1 MNWDE
6 LLGDLWLYSKQSFQ
20 QLGQLTL
27 PQLRCALAAVNRH
40 RKEQIEMLGGKVGG
54 GGGGGGK
61 EVDGTIAIEQRLEIL
76 RKQTGKTKFDLREV
90 I

>member
-1 MNWDE
+1 VNWDE
-6 LLGDLWLYSKQSFQ
+6 LLGDLWLYSKQTFK
-20 QLGQLTL
+20 QLGELTL

-40 RKEQIEMLGGKVGG
+40 RKEQIEMLGGKVTGG
-54 GGGGGGK
+54 GAGNK

>member
-6 LLGDLWLYSKQSFQ
+6 LLGDLWLYSKQSFR

-40 RKEQIEMLGGKVGG
+40 RKEQIEMLGGKVTGG
-54 GGGGGGK
+54 GEAGK
-61 EVDGTIAIEQRLEIL
+61 EVDGTIAIEQRLEML

>member
-6 LLGDLWLYSKQSFQ
+6 LLGDLWLYSKQSFR
-20 QLGQLTL
+20 QLGRLTL

-40 RKEQIEMLGGKVGG
+40 RKEQIEMMGGKVRGG
-54 GGGGGGK
+54 QGGK
-61 EVDGTIAIEQRLEIL
+61 EVDGTIAIEQRLEML

>member
-1 MNWDE
+1 VNWDE
-6 LLGDLWLYSKQSFQ
+6 LLGDLWLYSKQSFR
-20 QLGQLTL
+20 QLGRLTL

-40 RKEQIEMLGGKVGG
+40 RKEQIEMLGGKVAGG
-54 GGGGGGK
+54 GAGNK